1 MDRQFVNRCVC
12 SRSGD
17 AQLPHES
24 AVATDQIGIALSYHY
39 TNTSLAHQ
47 LQKCPASPRHIYRD
61 HPRHYTAAH
70 GSDAG
75 GFAAEHRP
83 CFGTEPKQGLRG
95 HSAPAAW
102 CKQRVSW
109 AYSPSCRLCFVVA
122 ARLCSALSCPRWNH
136 GRRAGARPLRLAVQ
150 DRGIATLSQAKA
162 VNFRD
167 STVTCWQ
174 NLLRG
179 FRPAFNLAQ

>member
-95 HSAPAAW
+95 HPAPTAW
-102 CKQRVSW
+102 CKQKVRW
-109 AYSPSCRLCFVVA
+109 AYSPSCRLRFVVA
-122 ARLCSALSCPRWNH
+122 ARLCSALSSVESRPPRWSAAPSP
-136 GRRAGARPLRLAVQ
+136 GCARQGDRYAISGKGCELQGQRGYLLAKSVAW
-150 DRGIATLSQAKA
+150 I
-162 VNFRD
+162 
-167 STVTCWQ
+167 
-174 NLLRG
+174 
-179 FRPAFNLAQ
+179 